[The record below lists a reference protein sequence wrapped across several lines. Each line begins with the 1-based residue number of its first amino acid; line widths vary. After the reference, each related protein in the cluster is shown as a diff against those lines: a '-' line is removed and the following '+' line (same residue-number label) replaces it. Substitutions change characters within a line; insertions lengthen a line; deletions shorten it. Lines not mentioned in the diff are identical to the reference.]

1 MLFNGYSW
9 FIVFKTIANEIASQY
24 TKLQYFQ
31 NIFVT

>member
-1 MLFNGYSW
+1 MLFNGDSCL
-9 FIVFKTIANEIASQY
+9 IVFVTIANEIASQY